1 MPGATLNHVYSIAN
15 ELEPFDDQRSEAS
28 TELLPAFE
36 IIVNHEFIDDADK
49 ISNYL
54 YLQSESDR
62 INNADFNYMRY
73 ILQLSSFIESGHTI
87 DRPLSPS
94 KFDGE
99 EAHFYKK
106 LECYWKK
113 VDKDSDHQLL
123 LDLVY
128 ETLHDVFERSF
139 ISFLKTFSSK
149 SQIRPMPLGQYL
161 LEEVRIKVA
170 WYLCLG
176 PELDQ
181 SLDDVVGRDLRKG
194 DDWMNLQSET
204 EYIALELEDLILDEL
219 LDEVLSF

>member
-1 MPGATLNHVYSIAN
+1 MLNPRCSIAN
-15 ELEPFDDQRSEAS
+15 ELEPSDDQPSEARI
-28 TELLPAFE
+28 EALPAIE
-36 IIVNHEFIDDADK
+36 TIVNHEIIDDAEK

-54 YLQSESDR
+54 HLHSELGR

-73 ILQLSSFIESGHTI
+73 VLQLSSFIESGHTK
-87 DRPLSPS
+87 DRPLNSS
-94 KFDGE
+94 IFEGE

-106 LECYWKK
+106 LESYWEK

-128 ETLHDVFERSF
+128 ETLHNVYEKSF
-139 ISFLKTFSSK
+139 IYFLKTFSSR

-161 LEEVRIKVA
+161 LEEVREKVA

-204 EYIALELEDLILDEL
+204 EHIALELEDLILDEL
-219 LDEVLSF
+219 VHEILSL